1 MQFFILLV
9 GAMVF
14 VFYQYNPSP
23 LNFNPAATQAV
34 MQSEYHNDYK
44 ALEEDHQELE
54 MEKRIAQNAFSAA
67 LELKEY
73 NAIQQAKQ
81 NIIKINEKERASRD
95 TAKELI
101 SKASTTVETND
112 KDYVFI
118 HFILNNL
125 PTGLIGLLLAVILS
139 AAMSSTASELNALG
153 TITALDLY
161 KRNDKKPRDE
171 KHYLMATKGFT
182 LLWGIIAIAIACVAS
197 LFDNLIQLVN
207 IIGSIFYGNVLGI
220 FLLAFFFKFVKGN
233 AVFVAAIVTQ
243 IIVIIGW
250 YMDWMS
256 YLWLNAFG
264 CVLVIVLAFITQAFD
279 NFLGNSPAKA

>member
-9 GAMVF
+9 GVMVF
-14 VFYQYNPSP
+14 VFYQYNASP
-23 LNFNPAATQAV
+23 LNFNPSATKAV
-34 MQSEYHNDYK
+34 LSSSYAEDYQI
-44 ALEEDHQELE
+44 LQEGHRELE
-54 MEKRIAQNAFSAA
+54 MDKKMAQDEFSAA

-73 NAIQQAKQ
+73 AATMEAKQ
-81 NIIKINEKERASRD
+81 HIIAINEKERTNREAARIM
-95 TAKELI
+95 I
-101 SKASTTVETND
+101 SKADDSVETND

-125 PTGLIGLLLAVILS
+125 PRGLVGLLLAVILS

-153 TITALDLY
+153 TISSLDLY
-161 KRNDKKPRDE
+161 KRNVKIE
-171 KHYLMATKGFT
+171 MTQNHYVKVSRGFT
-182 LLWGIIAIAIACVAS
+182 LLWGVIAIIIACVAN

-220 FLLAFFFKFVKGN
+220 FLLAFFFKFVRGN
-233 AVFVAAIVTQ
+233 AVFVAAIITQ

-250 YMDWMS
+250 SQDWMS

-264 CVLVIVLAFITQAFD
+264 CSVVILLACLLELFD
-279 NFLGNSPAKA
+279 RLLKSPNLKA